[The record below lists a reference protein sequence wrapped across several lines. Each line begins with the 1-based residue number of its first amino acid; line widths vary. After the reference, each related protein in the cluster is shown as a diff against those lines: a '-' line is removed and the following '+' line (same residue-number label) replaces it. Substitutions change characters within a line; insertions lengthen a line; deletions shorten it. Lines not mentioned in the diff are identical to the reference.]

1 MAQSVPKD
9 EVVMQ
14 KRYVVLI
21 IILVMAVVGFS
32 QRDKLVTRLLQV
44 GIDRQFSTTT
54 LGSLGDGL
62 HVALCGA
69 GSPLPAPKASGPC
82 VAVAAG
88 DALYVVDVGTD
99 SPRNLA
105 RMGWAAA
112 ALEGVFITHFHSD
125 HIDGLGELMTL
136 RWAGGSFE
144 SPLPVYGPSGIERVV
159 NGFNEAYA
167 QDFIYRQAH
176 HGDFVAPLKSAGSTA
191 NPFTKPAQGETVTLV
206 QNSDLTIEAFS
217 VTHAPVEPA
226 VGYRFTYKGRTVVI
240 TGDTIKDQN
249 IVEMSRGV
257 DLLVHEALAANLV
270 ALLNEGARKNGQEVM
285 AAITHDIPDY
295 HATPMDAAETAAEAG
310 VGHLLYYHIVPA
322 LLIPGQ
328 ERLFLNGA
336 QDVFPNFTIGYDGVA
351 FTLPPDSDDII
362 QISDGL

>member
-1 MAQSVPKD
+1 MAQPVSKD
-9 EVVMQ
+9 EAVMQ
-14 KRYVVLI
+14 KRYIVLI
-21 IILVMAVVGFS
+21 VILLMSVAGFS

-44 GIDRQFSTTT
+44 GIDRQFSTAT
-54 LGSLGDGL
+54 LSSLGDGL
-62 HVALCGA
+62 HVGLCGA
-69 GSPLPAPKASGPC
+69 GSPLPAPRASGPC
-82 VAVAAG
+82 VAVVAG

-99 SPRNLA
+99 SPRNLT
-105 RMGWAAA
+105 RMGWAASS
-112 ALEGVFITHFHSD
+112 LESVFITHFHSD

-176 HGDFVAPLKSAGSTA
+176 HGDSVAPLKAAGGIA
-191 NPFTKPAQGETVTLV
+191 KPFLKPAPGQTVTLV
-206 QNSDLTIEAFS
+206 DRDGLIIEAFS
-217 VTHAPVEPA
+217 VTHSPVEPA

-240 TGDTIKDQN
+240 SGDTIKDQN
-249 IVEMSRGV
+249 IIEMSRGV

-270 ALLNEGARKNGQEVM
+270 AMLNEGARNNSQEVM
-285 AAITHDIPDY
+285 AKITHDIPDY

>member
-1 MAQSVPKD
+1 MTQSVSKGGA
-9 EVVMQ
+9 VMQ
-14 KRYVVLI
+14 KRYVVLL
-21 IILVMAVVGFS
+21 IILLMAIVGFS
-32 QRDKLVTRLLQV
+32 QRDNLVTRLLQV
-44 GIDRQFSTTT
+44 GIDRQFSTAT
-54 LGSLGDGL
+54 LSSLGDGL

-82 VAVAAG
+82 VAVVAG

-105 RMGWAAA
+105 RMGWAASS
-112 ALEGVFITHFHSD
+112 LESVFITHFHSD

-176 HGDFVAPLKSAGSTA
+176 HGDSVAPLKAAGGIA
-191 NPFTKPAQGETVTLV
+191 KPFLKPAPGQTATLI
-206 QNSDLTIEAFS
+206 DRDGLIIEAFS
-217 VTHAPVEPA
+217 VTHSPVEPA

-240 TGDTIKDQN
+240 SGDTIKDQN
-249 IVEMSRGV
+249 IIEMSRGV

-270 ALLNEGARKNGQEVM
+270 AMLNEGARDNSQEVM
-285 AAITHDIPDY
+285 AKITHDIPDY

>member
-1 MAQSVPKD
+1 MR
-9 EVVMQ
+9 
-14 KRYVVLI
+14 KRYIVLLI
-21 IILVMAVVGFS
+21 ILLMAIVGFS
-32 QRDKLVTRLLQV
+32 QRDNLVTRLLQV
-44 GIDRQFSTTT
+44 GIDRQFSTAT
-54 LGSLGDGL
+54 LSSLGDGL

-88 DALYVVDVGTD
+88 GALYVVDVGTE

-105 RMGWAAA
+105 RMGWAASS
-112 ALEGVFITHFHSD
+112 LEGVFITHFHSD

-176 HGDFVAPLKSAGSTA
+176 HGDSVAPLKAAGGTA
-191 NPFTKPAQGETVTLV
+191 KPFPKPARGQTATLV
-206 QNSDLTIEAFS
+206 DRDGLIVEAFS
-217 VTHAPVEPA
+217 VTHSPVEPA
-226 VGYRFTYKGRTVVI
+226 VGYRFTYKGRTAVI
-240 TGDTIKDQN
+240 SGDTIKDQN
-249 IVEMSRGV
+249 IIEMSRGV

-270 ALLNEGARKNGQEVM
+270 ALLNEGARNNSQEIM
-285 AAITHDIPDY
+285 AKITHDIPDY

-362 QISDGL
+362 KISDGL

>member
-1 MAQSVPKD
+1 LK
-9 EVVMQ
+9 
-14 KRYVVLI
+14 KRYILLLIIFAVLI
-21 IILVMAVVGFS
+21 GGYS
-32 QRDKLVTRLLQV
+32 QRDMLVTRLLQA
-44 GIDRQFSTTT
+44 GIDRQFSAD
-54 LGSLGDGL
+54 GIAALGDGL
-62 HVALCGA
+62 HVGLCGA

-82 VAVAAG
+82 VAVVANG
-88 DALYVVDVGTD
+88 ALYVVDVGTD
-99 SPRNLA
+99 SPRNLT
-105 RMGWAAA
+105 RMGWAAS

-144 SPLPVYGPSGIERVV
+144 SPLPVYGPTGIERVV

-176 HGDFVAPLKSAGSTA
+176 HGDSVAPLSAAGGVSQ
-191 NPFTKPAQGETVTLV
+191 PFRKPAPGKTVTLL
-206 QNSDLTIEAFS
+206 DKDGLTIEAFS
-217 VTHAPVEPA
+217 VTHTPVDPA

-240 TGDTIKDQN
+240 SGDTIKDQN
-249 IVEMSRGV
+249 IVDMAKGA

-270 ALLNEGARKNGQEVM
+270 ALINEGARNNQQANLVK
-285 AAITHDIPDY
+285 ITHDIPDY

-322 LLIPGQ
+322 LLVPGQ

-336 QDVFPNFTIGYDGVA
+336 EDIFENYTIGYDGVA
-351 FTLPPDSDDII
+351 FSLPADSDEII
-362 QISDGL
+362 QISEGL

>member
-1 MAQSVPKD
+1 MAQGVSKY
-9 EVVMQ
+9 EAVMQ
-14 KRYVVLI
+14 KRYVVLL
-21 IILVMAVVGFS
+21 IILLMAIVGFS
-32 QRDKLVTRLLQV
+32 QRDNLVTRLLQV
-44 GIDRQFSTTT
+44 GIDRQFSTNT
-54 LGSLGDGL
+54 LSSLGDGL

-69 GSPLPAPKASGPC
+69 GSPLPAPRASGPC

-88 DALYVVDVGTD
+88 DAMYVVDVGTD

-105 RMGWAAA
+105 RMGWAAS
-112 ALEGVFITHFHSD
+112 ALEGAFITHFHSD

-144 SPLPVYGPSGIERVV
+144 SPLPVHGPSGIERVV

-176 HGDFVAPLKSAGSTA
+176 HGDSVAPLEAAGGIA
-191 NPFTKPAQGETVTLV
+191 KPFLKPASGQTAKLV
-206 QNSDLTIEAFS
+206 DKDGLTIEAFS
-217 VTHAPVEPA
+217 VTHSPVEPA
-226 VGYRFTYKGRTVVI
+226 VGYRFTYKGRTLVI
-240 TGDTIKDQN
+240 SGDTIKDQN
-249 IVEMSRGV
+249 IVEMSRGA

-270 ALLNEGARKNGQEVM
+270 ALLNEGARNNGQEIM
-285 AAITHDIPDY
+285 AKITHDIPDY

-310 VGHLLYYHIVPA
+310 VGHLVYYHIVPA

>member
-1 MAQSVPKD
+1 MK
-9 EVVMQ
+9 
-14 KRYVVLI
+14 KRYIALLA
-21 IILVMAVVGFS
+21 ILVIGGVGFN
-32 QRDKLVTRLLQV
+32 QRDALVARLLQV
-44 GIDRQFSTTT
+44 GIDRQFSQATID
-54 LGSLGDGL
+54 SLGDGL

-69 GSPLPAPKASGPC
+69 GSPLPAPRASGPC
-82 VAVAAG
+82 VAVIADG
-88 DALYVVDVGTD
+88 ALYVVDVGTD
-99 SPRNLA
+99 SPRNLT
-105 RMGWAAA
+105 RMGWAVSE
-112 ALEGVFITHFHSD
+112 LEGVFITHFHSD
-125 HIDGLGELMTL
+125 HIDGLGELMTM
-136 RWAGGSFE
+136 RWAGGSFD
-144 SPLPVYGPSGIERVV
+144 SPLPVFGPSGIERVV

-167 QDFIYRQAH
+167 QDFVYRQAH
-176 HGDFVAPLKSAGSTA
+176 HGDFVAPLKSAGSIA
-191 NPFTKPAQGETVTLV
+191 NPFSKPAQGDTVMLV
-206 QNSDLTIEAFS
+206 QKDGLTIEAFS
-217 VTHAPVEPA
+217 VTHTPVEPA
-226 VGYRFTYKGRTVVI
+226 VGYRFTYKGRSVVI

-270 ALLNEGARKNGQEVM
+270 ALMNKGARKNGQQVM

-336 QDVFPNFTIGYDGVA
+336 QEVFPNYTIGYDGVA

>member
-1 MAQSVPKD
+1 
-9 EVVMQ
+9 
-14 KRYVVLI
+14 
-21 IILVMAVVGFS
+21 
-32 QRDKLVTRLLQV
+32 
-44 GIDRQFSTTT
+44 
-54 LGSLGDGL
+54 
-62 HVALCGA
+62 
-69 GSPLPAPKASGPC
+69 
-82 VAVAAG
+82 
-88 DALYVVDVGTD
+88 
-99 SPRNLA
+99 
-105 RMGWAAA
+105 MGWAAS

-125 HIDGLGELMTL
+125 HIDGLGELMTM

-176 HGDFVAPLKSAGSTA
+176 HGDFVAPLKSAGSIA

-206 QNSDLTIEAFS
+206 QNDGLTIEAFS

-270 ALLNEGARKNGQEVM
+270 ALMNEGARKNGQEVM

-362 QISDGL
+362 QTSDGL